1 MSDVCL
7 GGLRYPLPTLLDK
20 MRFPQPPVVLA
31 LTLALGSVPNILANS
46 PGSDSD
52 DNVIGVGPNRPRV
65 DDTVSGPGGGLPLAD
80 RPHIRPTRTENPPRI
95 DGLLDDE
102 VWRTSAMI
110 TELVQQAPLDGAPAT
125 EQSEIYLA
133 YDRDYLYFGFYLHYS
148 DLSVMR
154 ANRVDRDQAPMDDL
168 ITVYFDTFMD
178 QQRVYDFDVNAY
190 NVQGDGII
198 NSGDHQYRGPIP
210 WADRSWDALFDS
222 GAQIVHDGYIAEMAI
237 PFKSLRYPQLP
248 SGEAHRWGFQIV
260 REVKGR
266 DQEND
271 VWAPMSRDVQ
281 SFMAQMGVLEGM
293 TDLSTSRNIEI
304 LPTFT
309 AIKYGA
315 IDSDTGSFIDQG
327 TTPEAGK

>member
-31 LTLALGSVPNILANS
+31 LTLALGSVSNILANS

-52 DNVIGVGPNRPRV
+52 DTVIGVGPNRPRV
-65 DDTVSGPGGGLPLAD
+65 DDTVSGPGGGRPLAD

-154 ANRVDRDQAPMDDL
+154 ANLSL
-168 ITVYFDTFMD
+168 IH
-178 QQRVYDFDVNAY
+178 
-190 NVQGDGII
+190 I
-198 NSGDHQYRGPIP
+198 
-210 WADRSWDALFDS
+210 
-222 GAQIVHDGYIAEMAI
+222 
-237 PFKSLRYPQLP
+237 
-248 SGEAHRWGFQIV
+248 
-260 REVKGR
+260 
-266 DQEND
+266 
-271 VWAPMSRDVQ
+271 
-281 SFMAQMGVLEGM
+281 
-293 TDLSTSRNIEI
+293 
-304 LPTFT
+304 
-309 AIKYGA
+309 
-315 IDSDTGSFIDQG
+315 
-327 TTPEAGK
+327 